1 MSIQDQNAG
10 AVDDT
15 HRSGGA
21 GSSDNPFAQLNA
33 ESAELQET
41 VISYLDAVAAHH
53 EMQRVRAAAFEVFAP
68 AEGERLLDAGCG
80 VGEVARQL
88 GERVGGRGSVAAID
102 LSEHVIAA
110 ARSRND
116 GRPVDY
122 AVGDITALDFPDDH
136 FDGVRCER
144 VLQHVQDP
152 DIALKELARVTRP
165 GGRVCVIDTDWS
177 SSVGDGFDHLEQ
189 VVADFF
195 PVDTD
200 LVAGRAIRSRM
211 VKSGLRST
219 TILPVTL
226 RFTSLA
232 DAGVIVPFFNS
243 TFAQS
248 RLSAELF
255 DRFYDSVYRSVDR
268 GDFLFAFTMW
278 IGLGRV
284 PLH

>member
-1 MSIQDQNAG
+1 VVDKVLPVVDGGRFAAKRVAG
-10 AVDDT
+10 ERIDVEAHVFTDGHDVPRVMLQWWKEGSTRRTELPMKLKWNDEWHAHFVAPSPGRYWYTVVAWVDAFESWRHELERRVEPADIRIAAQVGA
-15 HRSGGA
+15 HEIAAAARRASGSDREELADWALALERGA
-21 GSSDNPFAQLNA
+21 TDPA
-33 ESAELQET
+33 
-41 VISYLDAVAAHH
+41 LDAV
-53 EMQRVRAAAFEVFAP
+53 
-68 AEGERLLDAGCG
+68 
-80 VGEVARQL
+80 
-88 GERVGGRGSVAAID
+88 
-102 LSEHVIAA
+102 
-110 ARSRND
+110 
-116 GRPVDY
+116 
-122 AVGDITALDFPDDH
+122 
-136 FDGVRCER
+136 
-144 VLQHVQDP
+144 
-152 DIALKELARVTRP
+152 ALKELARVTRP